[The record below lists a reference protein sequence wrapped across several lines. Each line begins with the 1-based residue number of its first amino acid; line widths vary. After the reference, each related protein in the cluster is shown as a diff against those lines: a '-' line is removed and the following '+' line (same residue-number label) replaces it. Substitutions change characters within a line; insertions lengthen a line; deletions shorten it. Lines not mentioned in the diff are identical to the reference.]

1 MFDPFVLSTEGEN
14 YFVNRQTVS
23 VGWQEVDGVNVNELN
38 YYNMHSALASE
49 SFGLTLS

>member
-1 MFDPFVLSTEGEN
+1 MHL
-14 YFVNRQTVS
+14 VNRQTVS